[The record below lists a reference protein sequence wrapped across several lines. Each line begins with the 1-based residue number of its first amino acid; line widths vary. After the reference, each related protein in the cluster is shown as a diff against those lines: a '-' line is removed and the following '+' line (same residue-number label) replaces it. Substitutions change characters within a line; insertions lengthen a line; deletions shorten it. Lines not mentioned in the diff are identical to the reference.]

1 MFFKGSR
8 YIGVEEATLTGDDGR
23 EVRYVKTR
31 FIAPTPGRFG
41 HALSEGERL
50 DHLAYRYYRDAERFW
65 RICDANATLWPDDL
79 VEEAGRTIV
88 IPPSE

>member
-8 YIGVEEATLTGDDGR
+8 YAGVEEGTLAGDDGR
-23 EVRYVKTR
+23 EIRYVRTR
-31 FIAPTPGRFG
+31 FIPRTAARFG
-41 HALSEGERL
+41 HVVAESERL
-50 DHLAYRYYRDAERFW
+50 DQLAWRYYRDAERFW

>member
-31 FIAPTPGRFG
+31 FIPHSAARFG
-41 HALSEGERL
+41 HALAEGERL
-50 DHLAYRYYRDAERFW
+50 DHLAFRYYRDPERFW
-65 RICDANATLWPDDL
+65 RICDANAALWPEDL
-79 VEEAGRTIV
+79 VAEVGRTIA

>member
-8 YIGVEEATLTGDDGR
+8 YAGVEEATLAGDDGS
-23 EVRYVKTR
+23 ELRYVKTR
-31 FIAPTPGRFG
+31 FIPRTPARFG
-41 HALSEGERL
+41 HVVGESERL
-50 DHLAYRYYRDAERFW
+50 DQLAWRYYRDAERFW

-79 VEEAGRTIV
+79 TEEAGRTIV